1 MKEMSNREWEFEAK
15 LWALL
20 SGMPSDEAFDK
31 TIIYWLMCGNL
42 EPLASMLLERRRPG
56 QLVLA
61 YLALMM
67 LGEDVEGLVPYRLK
81 AVPRKAGRPKQPEN
95 FVRDLVIRTLV
106 DKRIKELG
114 PGTYDASIKDVAK
127 TTRQSE
133 RVVRNAYDRYAK
145 LFPP

>member
-1 MKEMSNREWEFEAK
+1 MSNREWEFEAK
-15 LWALL
+15 LWAQL
-20 SGMPSDEAFDK
+20 SGMSSDEALDK

-42 EPLASMLLERRRPG
+42 EPLAWKLLERQTPG
-56 QLVLA
+56 QLVLT

-67 LGEDVEGLVPYRLK
+67 LDQDVEGIVPYRLK
-81 AVPRKAGRPKQPEN
+81 AVHRKAGRRKQPKN
-95 FVRDLVIRTLV
+95 FVRDLVTHTLV

-114 PGTYDASIKDVAK
+114 PGTYDSSIKEVAK

-145 LFPP
+145 LFVP